1 MIQIEKSD
9 SEIKAVAYIIS
20 KVVADAVSS
29 AVKHS
34 ARGVLAIAWGY
45 TDEAGELFYSNFES
59 NSEPYTAEQIAEKL
73 TTRLS
78 LEVEHAAE
86 DGRTFRE
93 FVAILKLRDA
103 STDEAIQ
110 RIGKGLPT
118 VVPSMHGSAED
129 QATAKALDN
138 IGKGLPTVVPNL

>member
-45 TDEAGELFYSNFES
+45 TDEAGDLFYSNFETKT
-59 NSEPYTAEQIAEKL
+59 EPYTAEQIAEKL

-86 DGRTFRE
+86 DGRTVSR
-93 FVAILKLRDA
+93 FVALLKL
-103 STDEAIQ
+103 S
-110 RIGKGLPT
+110 K
-118 VVPSMHGSAED
+118 
-129 QATAKALDN
+129 
-138 IGKGLPTVVPNL
+138 